1 MTGPRVPVPVDVVE
15 LVVRLLRR
23 ILAEHAGE
31 QVRGAQV
38 ATETGRGKDG
48 GPPSLPW
55 LLVAADDHDWQWPA
69 LQTAAIRITCWHRTE
84 HAAKSLLA
92 LVMGL
97 LCARPASGAF
107 IAAEPNTAPISGIDP
122 RTSAPLAFIVLTVTA
137 RTSTR

>member
-1 MTGPRVPVPVDVVE
+1 MPVDVVE

-23 ILAEHAGE
+23 LLAEHAGE
-31 QVRGAQV
+31 QVRGVQV

-69 LQTAAIRITCWHRTE
+69 IQAAAIRITCWHRTE
-84 HAAKSLLA
+84 HTAKLL
-92 LVMGL
+92 LSIVMGL
-97 LCARPASGAF
+97 LCAHCASGAF
-107 IAAEPNTAPISGIDP
+107 MAAEPDTAPISGIDP

-137 RTSTR
+137 RTLTR